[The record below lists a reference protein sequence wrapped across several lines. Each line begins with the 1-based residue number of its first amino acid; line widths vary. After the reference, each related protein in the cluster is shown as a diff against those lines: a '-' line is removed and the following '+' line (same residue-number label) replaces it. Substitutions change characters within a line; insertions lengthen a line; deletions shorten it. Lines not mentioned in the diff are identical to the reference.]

1 MVTLLWQFSKAWDTV
16 KHTLEI
22 CFICP
27 LVVIDPTDLLATE
40 VQLSN
45 WATETATEQLSS
57 TPEFL
62 FQALCMS
69 ISNLYCAEDQPLDGN
84 KADLFVSRAQGT
96 MLYTRSEIAPQN
108 KSEDTRCQAIQ
119 SRPAATAVDLETQC
133 VCNCQFNQPNDAP
146 ICAEAQPLICS

>member
-1 MVTLLWQFSKAWDTV
+1 
-16 KHTLEI
+16 
-22 CFICP
+22 
-27 LVVIDPTDLLATE
+27 
-40 VQLSN
+40 
-45 WATETATEQLSS
+45 
-57 TPEFL
+57 
-62 FQALCMS
+62 MS